1 MLTGSGESFFCTA
14 LLDTVE
20 LAPASAATNGVI
32 TVGNLASREVSS
44 SGAEAFT
51 VVELVVESDV
61 ALTVVESDTND
72 FVVLT
77 VVESDT
83 NDFVVLMVAE
93 SDTNAFVLLTSVA
106 ESAELPVL
114 LLLVL
119 EEAAAAETGA
129 RLTVVV
135 TKSADVNFAIVVF
148 DTTAKNSPET
158 L

>member
-1 MLTGSGESFFCTA
+1 MIELAELVESAMVLLTGSGESFFCTA
-14 LLDTVE
+14 LLDTVALVPE
-20 LAPASAATNGVI
+20 SAAANGVI
-32 TVGNLASREVSS
+32 AVGNLASREGSS

-51 VVELVVESDV
+51 VVELVATSDV
-61 ALTVVESDTND
+61 ALTVV
-72 FVVLT
+72 V
-77 VVESDT
+77 
-83 NDFVVLMVAE
+83 

-114 LLLVL
+114 LLLALDETV
-119 EEAAAAETGA
+119 AAETGA